1 MSQQDTDAT
10 LDGQLELKKRS
21 RRRLVGAAA
30 LALLAIIVL
39 PMVMDHEPRQAVQ
52 DIQVRI
58 PSQDGGG
65 IASRILPNKSAATP
79 LPPAPP
85 DSATEAAQEPAGEAK
100 PAVVPK
106 DEAKPVVVEQ
116 PIVKATEK
124 PVEKPIEKPAPKVVE
139 KAAEK
144 PVDKAA
150 DKTAAKAEEARAH
163 AALAGADTSA
173 DQWLVLIGAYKDAAN
188 VKQLTGKLKQIG
200 IPALTEKFDS
210 PQGARTRVRAG
221 PFKSREAAVQAQAK
235 MKKIGVD
242 GTVKQS
248 GK

>member
-52 DIQVRI
+52 DVQVRI

-65 IASRILPNKSAATP
+65 VASRILPNKSVATP

-85 DSATEAAQEPAGEAK
+85 DSAAEAVPEPAGDAK
-100 PAVVPK
+100 PVAIPRDEPK
-106 DEAKPVVVEQ
+106 PVEAAKPVVKPVEPQ
-116 PIVKATEK
+116 VEK
-124 PVEKPIEKPAPKVVE
+124 PVDNPAPKPAD

-144 PVDKAA
+144 PA
-150 DKTAAKAEEARAH
+150 DKPSAKAEEARAR
-163 AALAGADTSA
+163 AALAGVDTSA

-200 IPALTEKFDS
+200 VPTITEKFDS

-221 PFKSREAAVQAQAK
+221 PFKSREAAAQALAK
-235 MKKIGVD
+235 MKKIGVA
-242 GTVKQS
+242 GSIKQS
-248 GK
+248 SK

>member
-58 PSQDGGG
+58 PSQDGAG
-65 IASRILPNKSAATP
+65 IAARILPNKATETP
-79 LPPAPP
+79 LPPALP
-85 DSATEAAQEPAGEAK
+85 DSATDAPTTPVGDTKPVEVPKEEAK
-100 PAVVPK
+100 PA
-106 DEAKPVVVEQ
+106 EAEKPVV
-116 PIVKATEK
+116 K
-124 PVEKPIEKPAPKVVE
+124 PVEKPAEKAAEKPAPKP
-139 KAAEK
+139 AEK

-150 DKTAAKAEEARAH
+150 DKAVAVKAEEARAH
-163 AALAGADTSA
+163 AALAGTDTSA
-173 DQWLVLIGAYKDAAN
+173 DQWLVLLGAYKDAAN
-188 VKQLTGKLKQIG
+188 VKQLTAKLKQIG
-200 IPALTEKFDS
+200 VPTLTEKFDS

-221 PFKSREAAVQAQAK
+221 PFKSREAAVQALTK

-242 GTVKQS
+242 GSVKQS
-248 GK
+248 SK

>member
-1 MSQQDTDAT
+1 MPQHDTDAP

-39 PMVMDHEPRQAVQ
+39 PMVMDHEPRQPVQ
-52 DIQVRI
+52 DVQVRI

-65 IASRILPNKSAATP
+65 IAARILPTKPAATP

-85 DSATEAAQEPAGEAK
+85 DSMAEAAKAEPKPEPKADVTPPEPAAEVKPTVIPRDEPKAHESAKAAPTEK
-100 PAVVPK
+100 PA
-106 DEAKPVVVEQ
+106 E
-116 PIVKATEK
+116 KATEK
-124 PVEKPIEKPAPKVVE
+124 ATEKTPTTKP
-139 KAAEK
+139 
-144 PVDKAA
+144 D
-150 DKTAAKAEEARAH
+150 EAHAR
-163 AALAGADTSA
+163 AALAGGDVAG
-173 DQWLVLIGAYKDAAN
+173 DQWLVAIGAYRDVAN

-200 IPALTEKFDS
+200 VPSLTEKFDS

-221 PFKSREAAVQAQAK
+221 PFKSREAAAQALAK

-242 GTVKQS
+242 GSIKQS

>member
-1 MSQQDTDAT
+1 M
-10 LDGQLELKKRS
+10 ELKKRS

-65 IASRILPNKSAATP
+65 IASHILPNKSAATP

-85 DSATEAAQEPAGEAK
+85 DSATEAVPEPAGEAK
-100 PAVVPK
+100 PVVVPK
-106 DEAKPVVVEQ
+106 DEVKPVEVEQ
-116 PIVKATEK
+116 PVVKATEK
-124 PVEKPIEKPAPKVVE
+124 PVEKPAPKLVE

-144 PVDKAA
+144 PAEKPVDKA
-150 DKTAAKAEEARAH
+150 AAKAEEARAH

-173 DQWLVLIGAYKDAAN
+173 DQWLVLVGAYKDAAN

-200 IPALTEKFDS
+200 VPTITEKFDS

-221 PFKSREAAVQAQAK
+221 PFKSREAAAQALAK
-235 MKKIGVD
+235 MKKIGVA
-242 GTVKQS
+242 GSIKQS
-248 GK
+248 SK